1 MASNGR
7 LLSPIPASTAAPPAS
22 CPGPTGLPKN
32 IAPATAPTN
41 GSMLKNAPATSA
53 GTRLCA

>member
-32 IAPATAPTN
+32 TAPATAPTN

>member
-1 MASNGR
+1 
-7 LLSPIPASTAAPPAS
+7 
-22 CPGPTGLPKN
+22 LPKN
-32 IAPATAPTN
+32 TAPATAPTN